1 MYEDLVWLQAVVPL
15 NEECGLIEWIQN
27 LNGLRQILHRIYR
40 DTGIYMTGQ
49 ELKQNMCK
57 IDTPLATKRDIFK
70 NKLVPRHPPVFG
82 EWFLR
87 NFPDPQVW
95 WANYISV
102 ESCFF
107 RIYEKII
114 HQNAVLSHDKG
125 CSEES

>member
-1 MYEDLVWLQAVVPL
+1 MELQAVVPL

-40 DTGIYMTGQ
+40 DNGMYMSGQ

-57 IDTPLATKRDIFK
+57 QDTPFATKLDIFK

-87 NFPDPQVW
+87 NFPDPQAW
-95 WANYISV
+95 
-102 ESCFF
+102 
-107 RIYEKII
+107 
-114 HQNAVLSHDKG
+114 
-125 CSEES
+125 